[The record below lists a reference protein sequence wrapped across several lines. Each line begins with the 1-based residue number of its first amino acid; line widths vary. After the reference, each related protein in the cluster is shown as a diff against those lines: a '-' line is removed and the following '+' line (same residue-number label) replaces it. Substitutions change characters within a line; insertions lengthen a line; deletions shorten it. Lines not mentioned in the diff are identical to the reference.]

1 VTKQEKLFLYWL
13 GIQTK
18 HVIEYAQAYKKIS
31 RKKGKVSKKLQ
42 KETPGWTNLLAYL
55 EVTAL
60 ASSFREREYRTCAGA
75 LQFAKDAFER
85 SLEVKD
91 GDIEK
96 VRRRLREF
104 ARKNKPKELE
114 LKIE

>member
-13 GIQTK
+13 GVQK
-18 HVIEYAQAYKKIS
+18 RHVTEYAQVYKKIS
-31 RKKGKVSKKLQ
+31 KRKGSVSKRLQ

-60 ASSFREREYRTCAGA
+60 ASSFREREYKTCAGA
-75 LQFAKDAFER
+75 LQFAKDAFKR
-85 SLEVKD
+85 SLKVKD
-91 GDIEK
+91 EDIEK
-96 VRRRLREF
+96 VKKRLREF
-104 ARKNKPKELE
+104 AKTNKPKELE